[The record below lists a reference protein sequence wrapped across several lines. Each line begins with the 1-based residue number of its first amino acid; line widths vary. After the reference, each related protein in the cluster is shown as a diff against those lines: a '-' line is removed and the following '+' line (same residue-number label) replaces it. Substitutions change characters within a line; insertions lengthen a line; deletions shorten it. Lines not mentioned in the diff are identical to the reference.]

1 MALVTR
7 GLIAL
12 LVLGTLSIAT
22 AGVVTFDS
30 YSPQDT
36 QVALVSTGGLDF
48 TAGDGAYLYV
58 WDGATTP
65 NGNGTPALIDAF
77 GPISITATG
86 GGAFTLNSFDLT
98 ISFYDDSSSE
108 PVGVTAFFQGG
119 GSSTQTLTIGQ
130 GMQTYNLNLSNVTEL
145 EVGPTPDEA
154 GYWAMDNVTF
164 NASAVPEPATVI
176 AGAAMLLPFGVSVL
190 RMLRRKETA

>member
-36 QVALVSTGGLDF
+36 QVTLVSTGGLDF
-48 TAGDGAYLYV
+48 TAGDGAYMYV

-77 GPISITATG
+77 SPISITATG
-86 GGAFTLNSFDLT
+86 GGAFTLSSFDLT
-98 ISFYDDSSSE
+98 ISFYDGSSSE

-130 GMQTYNLNLSNVTEL
+130 GMQTYNLDLSNVTEI
-145 EVGPTPDEA
+145 EVGPTPNEA

-164 NASAVPEPATVI
+164 NASAVPEPASFALMASGLI
-176 AGAAMLLPFGVSVL
+176 LAGL
-190 RMLRRKETA
+190 RFRRGLRRK